1 MTTYPNAPKLIKGG
15 IVLLDPETAQ
25 VQDVISL
32 QYNPETMTRSFQIQG
47 ADGGEGGDRSQA
59 LRLKG
64 PPVESYKLDAELDA
78 TDLLEQADSEATKVG
93 LHRELAILE
102 SLIYPSSESILS
114 NEKLAASGTLEILP
128 METPLTLFVWSENR
142 VLPVRVTEFSITEE
156 AYDPALNPIR
166 AKVSLGLR
174 VLSIDDLGFGHTGS
188 QLFMTYLQNK
198 EQLKKRYTKFGLQ
211 SLGIGEL
218 L

>member
-1 MTTYPNAPKLIKGG
+1 MTTYPNSPKLIKGG
-15 IVLLDPETAQ
+15 IVLLDPDTAQ
-25 VQDVISL
+25 VKDVISL

-47 ADGGEGGDRSQA
+47 AGEGEGDRSQA

-78 TDLLEQADSEATKVG
+78 TDLLEQADSEATTVG

-102 SLIYPSSESILS
+102 SLIYPTSEAILKNETMASS
-114 NEKLAASGTLEILP
+114 GVLEIMP
-128 METPLTLFVWSENR
+128 METPLTLFVWSKNR
-142 VLPVRVTEFSITEE
+142 VLPVRITELSITEE

-174 VLSIDDLGFGHTGS
+174 VLSIDDLGFAHTGS

-198 EQLKKRYTKFGLQ
+198 EQLKKRYTKFSLQ
-211 SLGIGEL
+211 SLGIGGL

>member
-1 MTTYPNAPKLIKGG
+1 MTSHPNSPQLIKGG

-25 VQDVISL
+25 VKDVISL
-32 QYNPETMTRSFQIQG
+32 QYNPEKMNRSFQIKG
-47 ADGGEGGDRSQA
+47 VEGDEGGDRSQA

-64 PPVESYKLDAELDA
+64 PPVESYKLEAEIDA
-78 TDLLEQADSEATKVG
+78 TDLLEQADSEATSVG

-102 SLIYPSSESILS
+102 SLIYPTSQDILN
-114 NEKLAASGTLEILP
+114 NEQLAASGTLEILP
-128 METPLTLFVWSENR
+128 METPLTLFVWSKER
-142 VLPVRVTEFSITEE
+142 VLPVRITELSIAEE

-174 VLSIDDLGFGHTGS
+174 VLSIDDLGFSHTGS

-198 EQLKKRYTKFGLQ
+198 EQLKDRYTKFSIQ
-211 SLGIGEL
+211 SLGIGGIL
-218 L
+218 

>member
-1 MTTYPNAPKLIKGG
+1 MTTHPNSPKLIKGG
-15 IVLLDPETAQ
+15 FVLLNPETLQ
-25 VQDVISL
+25 VRDVVSL

-78 TDLLEQADSEATKVG
+78 TDLLEQADSEATAVG

-102 SLIYPSSESILS
+102 SLIYPTSEAILNNEILASS
-114 NEKLAASGTLEILP
+114 GMMEILP
-128 METPLTLFVWSENR
+128 METPLTLFVWSKHR
-142 VLPVRVTEFSITEE
+142 VLPVRVTEFSVTEE
-156 AYDPALNPIR
+156 AYDPALNPVRI
-166 AKVSLGLR
+166 KVSFGLR
-174 VLSIDDLGFGHTGS
+174 VLSIDDLGFDHTGS

-198 EQLKKRYTKFGLQ
+198 EQLKQRYTQFSVQ
-211 SLGIGEL
+211 SLGIGGIL
-218 L
+218 

>member
-1 MTTYPNAPKLIKGG
+1 MTTYPNSPKLIKGG
-15 IVLLDPETAQ
+15 IVLLDPETAL
-25 VQDVISL
+25 VKDVISL
-32 QYNPETMTRSFQIQG
+32 QYNPETMSRSFQIQG

-78 TDLLEQADSEATKVG
+78 TDLLEKADSEAISVG

-102 SLIYPSSESILS
+102 SLIYPSSADILS
-114 NEKLAASGTLEILP
+114 NQQLASSGTLEILP
-128 METPLTLFVWSENR
+128 MESPLTLFVWSKER
-142 VLPVRVTEFSITEE
+142 VLPVRVTELSITEE

-174 VLSIDDLGFGHTGS
+174 VLSIDDLGFSHIGS

-198 EQLKKRYTKFGLQ
+198 EQLKGRYTHLGLQ
-211 SLGIGEL
+211 SLGIGGVL
-218 L
+218 

>member
-15 IVLLDPETAQ
+15 IVLLDPDTAQ

-47 ADGGEGGDRSQA
+47 AGEGEGDRSQA

-78 TDLLEQADSEATKVG
+78 TDLLEQADSEATTVG

-102 SLIYPSSESILS
+102 SLIYPTSEAILNNETMASS
-114 NEKLAASGTLEILP
+114 GVLEIMP
-128 METPLTLFVWSENR
+128 METPLTLFVWSKNR

-174 VLSIDDLGFGHTGS
+174 VLSIDDLGFSHTGS

-198 EQLKKRYTKFGLQ
+198 EQLKKRYTKFSVQ
-211 SLGIGEL
+211 SLGIGGIL
-218 L
+218 

>member
-1 MTTYPNAPKLIKGG
+1 MTGFPNSPKLIKGG

-25 VQDVISL
+25 VKDVISL
-32 QYNPETMTRSFQIQG
+32 QYNPETMSRSFQIQG

-78 TDLLEQADSEATKVG
+78 TDLLEKADKEATSVG

-102 SLIYPSSESILS
+102 SLIYPSSADIVS
-114 NEKLAASGTLEILP
+114 NEQLASSGTLEILP
-128 METPLTLFVWSENR
+128 MESPLTLFVWSKNR
-142 VLPVRVTEFSITEE
+142 VLPVRVTELSVTEE

-174 VLSIDDLGFGHTGS
+174 VLSIDDLGFSHIGS

-198 EQLKKRYTKFGLQ
+198 EQLKGRHTNFGLQ
-211 SLGIGEL
+211 SLGIGGIL
-218 L
+218 

>member
-1 MTTYPNAPKLIKGG
+1 MTTYPNSPRLIKGG

-25 VQDVISL
+25 VKDIISL

-47 ADGGEGGDRSQA
+47 ADPGEGGDRSQA
-59 LRLKG
+59 LRLRG
-64 PPVESYKLDAELDA
+64 PPVESYRLDVELDA
-78 TDLLEQADSEATKVG
+78 TDLLEKADSEATTVG

-102 SLIYPSSESILS
+102 SLVYPGSEAILKNEVLASSGS
-114 NEKLAASGTLEILP
+114 LEILP
-128 METPLTLFVWSENR
+128 MEMPLTLFVWSKHR
-142 VLPVRVTEFSITEE
+142 VLPVRVTELRITEE

-174 VLSIDDLGFGHTGS
+174 VLSIDDLGFAHTGS

-198 EQLKKRYTKFGLQ
+198 EQLKKRYTKFSLQ
-211 SLGIGEL
+211 SLGIGGL

>member
-1 MTTYPNAPKLIKGG
+1 MTTYPNSPKLIKGG
-15 IVLLDPETAQ
+15 IVLLDSETAQ
-25 VQDVISL
+25 VKDIISL

-47 ADGGEGGDRSQA
+47 ADGSEGGDRSQA

-78 TDLLEQADSEATKVG
+78 TDLLERADSEATTVG

-102 SLIYPSSESILS
+102 SLIYPTSEAILN
-114 NEKLAASGTLEILP
+114 NETLASSGTLEILP
-128 METPLTLFVWSENR
+128 METPLTLFVWSKHR
-142 VLPVRVTEFSITEE
+142 IIPVRVTEFSITEE
-156 AYDPALNPIR
+156 AYDPALNPLR

-174 VLSIDDLGFGHTGS
+174 VLSIDDLGFAHTGS

-198 EQLKKRYTKFGLQ
+198 EQLKKRYTQFSLQ
-211 SLGIGEL
+211 SLGIGGL
-218 L
+218 V

>member
-1 MTTYPNAPKLIKGG
+1 MITYPNSPKLIKGG

-25 VQDVISL
+25 VKDVISL
-32 QYNPETMTRSFQIQG
+32 QYNPETMSRSFQIQG
-47 ADGGEGGDRSQA
+47 VDGGEGGDRSQA

-64 PPVESYKLDAELDA
+64 PPVESYKLETELDA
-78 TDLLEQADSEATKVG
+78 TDLLEQADSEAVSVG

-102 SLIYPSSESILS
+102 SLIYPRSADILS
-114 NEKLAASGTLEILP
+114 NEQLAASGTLEILP
-128 METPLTLFVWSENR
+128 MESLLTLFVWSKER
-142 VLPVRVTEFSITEE
+142 VLPVRVTELSITEE

-174 VLSIDDLGFGHTGS
+174 VLSIDDLGFSHIGS

-198 EQLKKRYTKFGLQ
+198 EQLKSRYTKFSVQ
-211 SLGIGEL
+211 SLGIGGIL
-218 L
+218 

>member
-1 MTTYPNAPKLIKGG
+1 MTTYPNSPRLIKGG

-25 VQDVISL
+25 VKDIISL

-47 ADGGEGGDRSQA
+47 ADPGEGGDRSQA
-59 LRLKG
+59 LRLRG
-64 PPVESYKLDAELDA
+64 PPVESYRLDVELDA
-78 TDLLEQADSEATKVG
+78 TDLLEKADSEATTVG

-102 SLIYPSSESILS
+102 SLVYPGSEAILK
-114 NEKLAASGTLEILP
+114 NETLASSGTLEILP
-128 METPLTLFVWSENR
+128 MEMPLTLFVWSKNR
-142 VLPVRVTEFSITEE
+142 VLPVRVTELRITEE

-174 VLSIDDLGFGHTGS
+174 VLSIDDLGFAHTGS

-198 EQLKKRYTKFGLQ
+198 EQLKKRYTKFSLQ
-211 SLGIGEL
+211 SLGIGGL

>member
-1 MTTYPNAPKLIKGG
+1 MTTYPNSPKLIKGG
-15 IVLLDPETAQ
+15 IVLLNPETAK

-32 QYNPETMTRSFQIQG
+32 QYNPETMIRSFQIQG
-47 ADGGEGGDRSQA
+47 ADSGEGGDRSQA

-78 TDLLEQADSEATKVG
+78 TDLLEIGDSEATTIG

-102 SLIYPSSESILS
+102 SLIYPSSTDILN
-114 NEKLAASGTLEILP
+114 NERLASSGTLEILP
-128 METPLTLFVWSENR
+128 MESPLTLFVWSKER
-142 VLPVRVTEFSITEE
+142 VLPVRVTELSITEE

-166 AKVSLGLR
+166 AKLSLGLR
-174 VLSIDDLGFGHTGS
+174 VLSIDDLGFSHIGS

-198 EQLKKRYTKFGLQ
+198 EQLKSRYAKFSLQ
-211 SLGIGEL
+211 SLGIGGVI
-218 L
+218 

>member
-1 MTTYPNAPKLIKGG
+1 MTGFPNSPKLIKGG

-25 VQDVISL
+25 VKDVISL
-32 QYNPETMTRSFQIQG
+32 QYNPETMSRSFQIQG

-78 TDLLEQADSEATKVG
+78 TDLLEKADKEASNVG

-102 SLIYPSSESILS
+102 SLIYPSSADILN
-114 NEKLAASGTLEILP
+114 NEQLASSGTLEIFP
-128 METPLTLFVWSENR
+128 MESPLTLFVWSKNR
-142 VLPVRVTEFSITEE
+142 VLPVLVTELSVTEE

-174 VLSIDDLGFGHTGS
+174 VLSIDDLGFSHIGS

-198 EQLKKRYTKFGLQ
+198 EQLKGRHTNLGLQ
-211 SLGIGEL
+211 SLGIGGIL
-218 L
+218 